1 MGLCGECLRGRLM
14 EYRDKVEQEFSWKSK
29 ELWFSNPFFF
39 AIRCQRPLISE
50 TIINDIKLMKHSCF
64 LFTPPPF
71 FMFLIHPAPLLHVSY
86 SPFPPSSCFLF
97 TPPLFFMFLIHPSPF
112 FMFLIHPSPLLHVS
126 YSPLPCF
133 GIIKS
138 NQEWQGR
145 IRKRLLGNH
154 ANRYLHDMYVLF

>member
-39 AIRCQRPLISE
+39 AIRCHRHLISE

-64 LFTPPPF
+64 LFTPPAF
-71 FMFLIHPAPLLHVSY
+71 FMFLIHPAPYLHVSY

-97 TPPLFFMFLIHPSPF
+97 TLPPF
-112 FMFLIHPSPLLHVS
+112 FMFLIHPSLVLESLNQTRNDKAGLESVYLATMPIDIYMICMYFFKYTH
-126 YSPLPCF
+126 LPDT
-133 GIIKS
+133 IVNNMNWSK
-138 NQEWQGR
+138 
-145 IRKRLLGNH
+145 
-154 ANRYLHDMYVLF
+154 